1 MFWVSA
7 AAIMLANIFIT
18 HHFYYNLLKYQLGS
32 SLGRYMKANKM
43 QVDNLTL
50 HQIDHP
56 LNALHFYADR
66 LIKLDNAGTE
76 SGKYVLASYT
86 GIEDIKAQQLQYDLL
101 LEGAYFKVSELTPE
115 FLNPATRQKATE
127 KYYFIRM
134 K

>member
-1 MFWVSA
+1 
-7 AAIMLANIFIT
+7 
-18 HHFYYNLLKYQLGS
+18 
-32 SLGRYMKANKM
+32 M

-66 LIKLDNAGTE
+66 LIGLDSAGTE
-76 SGKYVLASYT
+76 PGKYVLASYN
-86 GIEDIKAQQLQYDLL
+86 GIEDIKAQQLPYDLL
-101 LEGAYFKVSELTPE
+101 LEGEYFKVSELTPE